1 MRNEHLSLRKSHTS
15 LLNRYELDLSKS
27 ESQIKL
33 LVDQAD
39 HMQQEIDQLQHERA
53 EAIARGKE
61 EARESALMAERLRD
75 FVRKSQRETDDLILK
90 HREQIAKLQDTWA
103 LEREELLKETNQLK
117 RSKVDLQVC
126 RYFDSDR

>member
-1 MRNEHLSLRKSHTS
+1 
-15 LLNRYELDLSKS
+15 
-27 ESQIKL
+27 
-33 LVDQAD
+33 
-39 HMQQEIDQLQHERA
+39 MQQEIDQLQHERA